1 MVLGI
6 GVVRS
11 CAVIEC
17 ASANADSRPLSATRA
32 RADAALGTDVQDSD
46 AATVNSK
53 AVVFTTIRHTDEL
66 AVFILTNS
74 LLFLRSILAISSH
87 SVKRGFLPYLI
98 YLNIF

>member
-17 ASANADSRPLSATRA
+17 TSANTDNRPLSAARA
-32 RADAALGTDVQDSD
+32 GADAALGTDVQDSD

-74 LLFLRSILAISSH
+74 LFFLRSILAILVQ
-87 SVKRGFLPYLI
+87 SVKRGILPYLI